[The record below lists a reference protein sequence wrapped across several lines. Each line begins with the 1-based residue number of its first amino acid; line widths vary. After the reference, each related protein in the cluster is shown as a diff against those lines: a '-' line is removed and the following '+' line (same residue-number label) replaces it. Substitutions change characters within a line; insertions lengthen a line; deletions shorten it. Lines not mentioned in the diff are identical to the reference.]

1 MKELEMKEKSSKSLL
16 ANVLD
21 MDDDFRWA
29 KIYYY
34 YSLNDRCPLLKSHLT
49 YFIYNILL
57 PLLQSDN
64 F

>member
-21 MDDDFRWA
+21 MDDDFRWGVFIIIIMIHN
-29 KIYYY
+29 KEKYITN
-34 YSLNDRCPLLKSHLT
+34 SVIPSPSH
-49 YFIYNILL
+49 
-57 PLLQSDN
+57 LLQSDN